1 MLNLGI
7 LALKYTVQK
16 LYCKAHVCDLLK
28 ITFNSAIKL
37 LILFKIIR
45 G

>member
-16 LYCKAHVCDLLK
+16 LYCKAHVCDFAQDY
-28 ITFNSAIKL
+28 I
-37 LILFKIIR
+37 
-45 G
+45 